1 MPTTSI
7 VTAGPSRAGTNPAL
21 ASLLAGALAI
31 ALAPILVRVSEL
43 EPVATAFHR
52 LVIALPFFWL
62 GMLAEREAPR
72 AAGKPAAGTPAAGR
86 PVTPADMALMGL
98 AGMMLA
104 GDLALWHLSITMT
117 SVAKA
122 TLFNNCAPV
131 FVALFGWLLF
141 GERIG
146 LGLIVALAV
155 SLSGMALLIGG
166 GLVEGGL
173 VAPVGSAAEGQWR
186 GDAVAVGTA
195 AFYAVYLM
203 AVKRLRAGH
212 STSVIMAGSSAAAA
226 LVLAAA
232 AWIEGGPLLPA
243 TAWGWAVVLA
253 LGVACHVIGQ
263 GLITHALAHLPVT
276 FSSIG
281 LLIQPVAAAGLA
293 WMLFGEAL
301 GPLQWLGG
309 GLALAGITLARR
321 GSGR

>member
-1 MPTTSI
+1 MTSTSITAAMPT
-7 VTAGPSRAGTNPAL
+7 RAGANPAL
-21 ASLLAGALAI
+21 LSLLAGALAI
-31 ALAPILVRVSEL
+31 ALAPILVRISEL

-62 GMLAEREAPR
+62 GMLTERRAHQTTASAPVS
-72 AAGKPAAGTPAAGR
+72 AADA
-86 PVTPADMALMGL
+86 ALMVL
-98 AGMMLA
+98 AGLMLA

-131 FVALFGWLLF
+131 FVALLGWMLF
-141 GERIG
+141 RERIR
-146 LGLIVALAV
+146 LGLVVALAV
-155 SLSGMALLIGG
+155 SLSGMALLISD
-166 GLVEGGL
+166 GLL
-173 VAPVGSAAEGQWR
+173 PAIGSHQDGQWR
-186 GDAVAVGTA
+186 GDAIAVSTA

-203 AVKRLRAGH
+203 VVKRLRATH

-226 LVLAAA
+226 LALAVA
-232 AWIEGGPLLPA
+232 AWFEGGPMLPSS
-243 TAWGWAVVLA
+243 AWGWGIVLA

-281 LLIQPVAAAGLA
+281 LLVQPVAAAALA
-293 WMLFGEAL
+293 WILFGEAL

-309 GLALAGITLARR
+309 TLALVGITLARR
-321 GSGR
+321 ASSR